1 MHNSFETEHEAKKK
15 RNHTINTAKSG
26 WTLPIAYY
34 YKHRINSFTEN
45 LPGFLFPS
53 QDKYVNTN
61 EYDGSREELWGK
73 PKILYRDFRFIFF
86 SFILTW
92 TASLKIYDRYDE
104 NIFFFLFRWD
114 KNTDPHATCKLNSM
128 RTPIKTQALPFWFVC
143 FLKRNDN
150 PVQQDKICWGK
161 AHNLNGNKRT
171 KGKKMR
177 ERLCIPLL

>member
-1 MHNSFETEHEAKKK
+1 MCTTRSKPSTKQKKNETTPSIRLRAVELCQLL
-15 RNHTINTAKSG
+15 TIISIESIHS
-26 WTLPIAYY
+26 P
-34 YKHRINSFTEN
+34 RIYQV
-45 LPGFLFPS
+45 FLFPS

-73 PKILYRDFRFIFF
+73 PKILYRDFCFIFF
-86 SFILTW
+86 FILAW
-92 TASLKIYDRYDE
+92 TARLKIYDRYDE
-104 NIFFFLFRWD
+104 NIFFFVFRWD

-128 RTPIKTQALPFWFVC
+128 RTPIKSQALPFWFVC